1 MDDIDKHSS
10 RGWNFDG
17 SERGN
22 DHVAAINEHTQVGV
36 LCCWRCFFSS
46 VLFRSPLHK
55 MARTH
60 QTAKKSTD
68 GEAPKKVIGAS
79 ETKSTKRPRSELD
92 GKAENTKS
100 TKRRPRSELDGKAE
114 NTEKQASTPS
124 INTPNWF
131 NYITLEDG

>member
-1 MDDIDKHSS
+1 
-10 RGWNFDG
+10 
-17 SERGN
+17 
-22 DHVAAINEHTQVGV
+22 
-36 LCCWRCFFSS
+36 
-46 VLFRSPLHK
+46 

-92 GKAENTKS
+92 GKAENT
-100 TKRRPRSELDGKAE
+100 
-114 NTEKQASTPS
+114 EKQASTPS
-124 INTPNWF
+124 INTPIWF